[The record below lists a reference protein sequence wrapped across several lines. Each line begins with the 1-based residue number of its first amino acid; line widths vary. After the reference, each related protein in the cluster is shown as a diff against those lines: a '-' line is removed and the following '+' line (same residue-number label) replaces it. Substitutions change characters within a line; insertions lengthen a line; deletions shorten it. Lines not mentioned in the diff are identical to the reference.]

1 MERILIIFG
10 LAMFLAACTLNSP
23 EEEPNVHDNQSTP
36 LTRTEESQQLSN
48 QEFIITESGLMY
60 SYVVEDKPYNEL
72 LGSIKP
78 NYDKEL
84 QDLNSIIKMLPSDK
98 KDKIKAYIKNSAYGG
113 YYLVVP
119 KAVYAKDQVESSKQ
133 SYISAGYG
141 GREYFLSDKEF
152 NKTLERKGT
161 WINLIE
167 DLEEKMDMLDNITSL
182 TNNEKMHSYIN
193 KTIKLLEQANENKSY
208 ADYFLAT
215 QRCIMLDY
223 YINGTLP
230 APY

>member
-1 MERILIIFG
+1 
-10 LAMFLAACTLNSP
+10 MFLAACTLNSP